1 METGVTKLKQT
12 YTHIHIHVIFTK
24 QYIHT
29 HRIRKRKTNRIT
41 RKCQHF
47 PLEVAWDNLFT
58 LASASV
64 ISDFNISAPLIS
76 DFYSNVMLS
85 CLDLWSQ
92 ITSLNLKLLVLLIKN
107 VKQRIPIWLLNKMYT
122 HVQKLLIFII
132 LGC

>member
-29 HRIRKRKTNRIT
+29 HRIRKRKTNPIT

-76 DFYSNVMLS
+76 DFYFKCHAILPRFVIANNIFKFE
-85 CLDLWSQ
+85 
-92 ITSLNLKLLVLLIKN
+92 ITGTTN
-107 VKQRIPIWLLNKMYT
+107 QE
-122 HVQKLLIFII
+122 
-132 LGC
+132 C